1 MEFNCTQCSK
11 TFTLLPWQARRV
23 TKIGRAYCDK
33 DCGTAYRA
41 AISSKVMAETN
52 RKYASARMTERN
64 PMADPTVRKKVSET
78 LKRIGHGPKVRGG
91 NGRPPTAA
99 ELVLAERLNP
109 MGFCEQAVIVTGRP
123 RGSGYPHAYKA
134 DSGCHLLK
142 LAIEADGSSHS
153 TLERQ
158 TQDAKKDE
166 FLRSRGWTV
175 LRFTNQQILTE
186 TEKTMQVILSTILK
200 LLVPTPTSQTDS

>member
-1 MEFNCTQCSK
+1 MEFSCTQCSK
-11 TFTLLPWQARRV
+11 AFTLLPWQVRQVSDR
-23 TKIGRAYCDK
+23 GRAYCSK
-33 DCGTAYRA
+33 PCGIAYRA

-64 PMADPTVRKKVSET
+64 PMADPTVRKRVSET

-99 ELVLAERLNP
+99 ELVLAEKLNP
-109 MGFCEQAVIVTGRP
+109 MGFCEQAVIVTGQP
-123 RGSGYPHAYKA
+123 RGSGFPPAYKA
-134 DSGCHLLK
+134 DCGCHMIK
-142 LAIEADGSSHS
+142 LAIEADGGSHN
-153 TLERQ
+153 TLDRQ
-158 TQDAKKDE
+158 AQDAKKDE
-166 FLRSRGWTV
+166 LLRSLGWTV

-186 TEKTMQVILSTILK
+186 TEETMRVILSTILK

>member
-1 MEFNCTQCSK
+1 MEFSCTQCSK
-11 TFTLLPWQARRV
+11 AFTLLPWQVRQVSDR
-23 TKIGRAYCDK
+23 GRAYCSK
-33 DCGTAYRA
+33 PCGIAYRA

-64 PMADPTVRKKVSET
+64 PMADPTVRKRVSET

-99 ELVLAERLNP
+99 ELVLAEKLNP
-109 MGFCEQAVIVTGRP
+109 MGFCEQAVIVTGQP
-123 RGSGYPHAYKA
+123 RGSGFPPAYMA
-134 DSGCHLLK
+134 DCGCHMIK
-142 LAIEADGSSHS
+142 LAIEADGGSHN
-153 TLERQ
+153 TLDRQ
-158 TQDAKKDE
+158 AQDAKKDE
-166 FLRSRGWTV
+166 LLRSLGWTV

-186 TEKTMQVILSTILK
+186 TEETMRVILSTILK